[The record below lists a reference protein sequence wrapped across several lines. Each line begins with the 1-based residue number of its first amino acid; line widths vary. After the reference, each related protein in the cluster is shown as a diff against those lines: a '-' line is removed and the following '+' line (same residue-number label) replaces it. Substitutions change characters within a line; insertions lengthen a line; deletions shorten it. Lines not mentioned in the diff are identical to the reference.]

1 MFFTRPERVERQ
13 RYAVAI
19 IGGGVAGLSLALSL
33 PRSLR
38 VALLTK
44 GVLGESNTRYAQ
56 GGLAAAVGNDDSPE
70 LHFRDTLVAGAGL
83 CDQEAVRI
91 LVEEAPEAVRWL
103 IELGTQFDR
112 KPAAEQNGSAGF
124 QAYVMGHEAAH
135 SRRRV
140 LHAQGDATGAEIE
153 RALVAAVRARPNI
166 TIYERCFARELLT
179 AEGACA
185 GVAALD
191 QGGAPFEI
199 SAQNTILA
207 NGGAGRLW
215 LRTSNPPLATADGL
229 ALAWRAGAALADLE
243 FTQFHPTVL
252 VLPDT
257 PGSAFLIS
265 EAVRGEGAYLRNQAG
280 ERFMPRYHKDAELA
294 PRDVVARAILSEML
308 REGTGARATNG
319 SESAGTRFPQAP
331 AAVGAPSAYLDLRH
345 LPAEA
350 MRARFPT
357 IAAICAEHGLD
368 LARDLIPVAP
378 AAHYFMGGVAVDA
391 WGRTTLPH
399 LYAIGEV
406 ACTGVHGANRLASN
420 SLLEGLVFGRRVANE
435 ISQTLAGDKQTH
447 NTSAWPTADS
457 LFTGKTSST
466 HNVSVDATPVSAP
479 VADARIQSALQRV
492 MWEHVSLYRD
502 ETGLGQA
509 AQAVQRLI
517 EEAQMVAEPA
527 ASSIVQNTLAGAA
540 SFAGYETSNMLVI
553 AQLIIT
559 AARQR
564 HESRGSHYRNDYP
577 NTDHALTGRHT
588 LLLNTMLN
596 RSVSGSNRTKEAIS
610 HV

>member
-1 MFFTRPERVERQ
+1 MSFTQPERAERQ
-13 RYAVAI
+13 QYAVAI

-44 GVLGESNTRYAQ
+44 GMLGESNTRYAQ
-56 GGLAAAVGNDDSPE
+56 GGLAAAVGNEDSPE

-83 CDQEAVRI
+83 CDEEAVRI
-91 LVEEAPEAVRWL
+91 LVEEAPDAVQWL
-103 IELGTQFDR
+103 INLGAQFDR
-112 KPAAEQNGSAGF
+112 KPDAGQNESAGF
-124 QAYVMGHEAAH
+124 QAYIMGHEAAH

-179 AEGACA
+179 EEGTCA

-191 QGGAPFEI
+191 PASAPFEI
-199 SAQNTILA
+199 LAQRTILA

-229 ALAWRAGAALADLE
+229 ALAWRAGAVLADLE

-252 VLPDT
+252 VLPNNPDA
-257 PGSAFLIS
+257 AFLIS

-308 REGTGARATNG
+308 RED
-319 SESAGTRFPQAP
+319 
-331 AAVGAPSAYLDLRH
+331 APSAYLDLRH

-357 IAAICAEHGLD
+357 IAAFCAEHGLD

-391 WGRTTLPH
+391 WGRTTLPN

-420 SLLEGLVFGRRVANE
+420 SLLEGLVFGRRVAGE
-435 ISQTLAGDKQTH
+435 ISRTLIGDGQVQSA
-447 NTSAWPTADS
+447 SAWPTADS
-457 LFTGKTSST
+457 LFSGKTSST
-466 HNVSVDATPVSAP
+466 QNLSVDATPVSAP
-479 VADARIQSALQRV
+479 VVDARIQSALQRV

-502 ETGLGQA
+502 EAGLGQA

-517 EEAQMVAEPA
+517 EEAQIAGEPPIA
-527 ASSIVQNTLAGAA
+527 AGTREGTPGDPP
-540 SFAGYETSNMLVI
+540 SFAGYETSNMLLL

-564 HESRGSHYRNDYP
+564 RESRGSHYRNDYP
-577 NTDHALTGRHT
+577 NTNPALAGRHT
-588 LLLNTMLN
+588 LLVNAAPYRATM
-596 RSVSGSNRTKEAIS
+596 VSGRKKEAIC